1 MRRLFPIA
9 LATAVVLASLGAVLV
24 NGRSSTPAIS
34 VASASQTASSEIDAR
49 RAAMMQRIED
59 ARRTGQLRGIGYMA
73 LLGEQQSLLVA
84 QRRAEAQGMSPEAVR
99 QLNDD
104 LDRASAHLDRQL
116 QGQ

>member
-24 NGRSSTPAIS
+24 NGRSATPAIS